1 MSLPTLHRPYAT
13 VQVFSNGLP
22 AAQDHVEHFKAEMRY
37 DTPGCSPQ
45 FSTGICKVNMPKD
58 EIDKGR
64 NAIGRR
70 AETLA
75 RIEETGATFLITDL
89 DLAMTLTRIAG
100 NSAEDSEKRNRNRA
114 NARRA
119 YDSVSKSMNTP

>member
-1 MSLPTLHRPYAT
+1 
-13 VQVFSNGLP
+13 
-22 AAQDHVEHFKAEMRY
+22 
-37 DTPGCSPQ
+37 
-45 FSTGICKVNMPKD
+45 MPKG
-58 EIDKGR
+58 EIDSGQD
-64 NAIGRR
+64 AVGRR
-70 AETLA
+70 ADTLA

-119 YDSVSKSMNTP
+119 YDSVSQINEHALIAVDDRKVVNEKLVELRSALEQLGEVFT